1 MSPSVP
7 RRPVVIAEHTPNP
20 ESVKLVVHLAVESQ
34 GCRDFDD
41 PTQASAGSPLAARLF
56 RIEGVRRVYVDSGFV
71 TVTKDPAASWED
83 LGQPLVRA
91 LQEHVLAGEAWLR
104 PGFASERL
112 ADDGSG
118 SQDGVEARIRA
129 WLEREIRPVV
139 RLDGGDVALASFKD
153 GVVQVD
159 LRGACAG
166 CPMSAETLKRRIE
179 VQLRRAIP
187 EVRSV
192 VSTAR

>member
-1 MSPSVP
+1 M
-7 RRPVVIAEHTPNP
+7 
-20 ESVKLVVHLAVESQ
+20 KLVVHPAVESH

-41 PTQASAGSPLAARLF
+41 PEQTSAGSPLAERLF

-71 TVTKDPAASWED
+71 TVTKDPAATWED
-83 LGQPLVRA
+83 LGQPLIRA
-91 LQEHVLAGEAWLR
+91 LQEHVLSGEAWLR
-104 PGFASERL
+104 PGFAIEHL
-112 ADDGSG
+112 ADAGSG
-118 SQDGVEARIRA
+118 SEDGVEARIRA

-153 GVVQVD
+153 GVVQLD

-166 CPMSAETLKRRIE
+166 CPRSLETLKHRIE
-179 VQLRRAIP
+179 VQLCRAVP

-192 VSTAR
+192 VSKAP